1 MNSKPLPIAVTTAAS
16 SAEWLTLEGLN
27 EAAGAAVKGRSQ

>member
-1 MNSKPLPIAVTTAAS
+1 MSHLYQPADWVTH
-16 SAEWLTLEGLN
+16 EGLN

>member
-1 MNSKPLPIAVTTAAS
+1 LSNIDSRT
-16 SAEWLTLEGLN
+16 SAGAQHRLN